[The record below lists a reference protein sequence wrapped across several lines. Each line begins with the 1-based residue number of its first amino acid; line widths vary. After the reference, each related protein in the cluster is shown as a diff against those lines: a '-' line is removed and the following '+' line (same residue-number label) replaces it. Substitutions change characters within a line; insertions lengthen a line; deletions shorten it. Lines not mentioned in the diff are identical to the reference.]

1 MLKLFTIIIIASL
14 FLSQTVFAKHQK
26 ISVGTDSWPP
36 FRIHENGHMSGIDFD
51 VWEEIE
57 TRLDFKITFM
67 KFPWSRILHN
77 LKSGELDAMSGLA
90 KRSERAEYVGYTTP
104 PYYSCS
110 TVFYLKKG
118 EGHLVKTYEDLYKY
132 PIAYVA
138 NSAYF
143 KKFDND
149 SKLKKHSIYSEIQLI
164 KMLSKDR
171 IKVIIGTDCQA
182 DYEISKLGLTSSFE
196 KAHYKPNNNVDL
208 YFVISKKS
216 PFIKELHKINKVIQ
230 DMIDEGKIKEI
241 AQKYYK

>member
-1 MLKLFTIIIIASL
+1 MLKAFYLFLIVSL
-14 FLSQTVFAKHQK
+14 FLSQTLLAKHQN
-26 ISVGTDSWPP
+26 IAVGTDSWPP
-36 FRIHENGHMSGIDFD
+36 FRIHTDDHFSGIDFD
-51 VWEEIE
+51 VWKEIE
-57 TRLDFKITFM
+57 KRLDLRVTFM

-90 KRSERAEYVGYTTP
+90 KRSERAEYVDYTTP
-104 PYYSCS
+104 PYYTCS

-164 KMLSKDR
+164 KMLNNNR

-196 KAHYKPNNNVDL
+196 KAHYKPKNNVDL
-208 YFVISKKS
+208 FFVISKKS
-216 PFIKELHKINKVIQ
+216 HFIKDLHKINKVIQ
-230 DMIDEGKIKEI
+230 DMIEEGKIKEI